1 MAFLK
6 RVLFGP
12 LVATAFGLL
21 APMASAATVNIAND
35 GFEGGTA
42 GRPKGFTF
50 GLQSSQLPTS
60 LVGWDTFNGLQGW
73 TVSGGAGNRVELHA
87 APSIDINP
95 HGGNFAVSLDAG
107 TGKNSTIT
115 QAVSIAAGTYVL
127 SFWYSPE
134 SILSGTNTITYN
146 LGNVVNGLVTV
157 GTSGARVGIWTEIKV
172 RFSVPTLTTMNLSFA
187 ATGTADGT
195 GGLIDD
201 ISIISTVP
209 VPAAGFL
216 LAGGLGLLGGARVA
230 RRARRAR

>member
-21 APMASAATVNIAND
+21 APMASAATVNIANA

-73 TVSGGAGNRVELHA
+73 TVSGGGGNRVEVHA

-95 HGGNFAVSLDAG
+95 HGGNFAISLDAG

-146 LGNVVNGLVTV
+146 LGNVVNGFATV

-216 LAGGLGLLGGARVA
+216 LAGGLGLLGVA
-230 RRARRAR
+230 RRARRGR

>member
-21 APMASAATVNIAND
+21 APMASAATVNIANA

-73 TVSGGAGNRVELHA
+73 TVSGGGGNRVEVHA

-95 HGGNFAVSLDAG
+95 HGGNFAISLDAG

-146 LGNVVNGLVTV
+146 LGNVVNGFATV

-216 LAGGLGLLGGARVA
+216 LAGGLGLLGVA